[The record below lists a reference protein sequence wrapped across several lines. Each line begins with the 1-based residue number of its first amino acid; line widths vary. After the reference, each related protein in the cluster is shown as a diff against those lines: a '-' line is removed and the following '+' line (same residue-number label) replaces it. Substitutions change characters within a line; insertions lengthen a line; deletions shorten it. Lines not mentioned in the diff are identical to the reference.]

1 MFSKKIGC
9 NVEVYVNDMLVK
21 SKANIEHLDDLRETF
36 DTLRKYK
43 MKLNPTKCAF
53 GVSLGKFL
61 SFIVSQKGIKANLE
75 KVKVILE
82 MMLPKIVKEV
92 QRLTRWVVALNR
104 IVSKATEKCLPF
116 FETLKQA
123 FKWTEECETAF
134 KNLKEYL
141 TRPPLPSPSVKGE
154 DLFLYLVISKKKQ

>member
-36 DTLRKYK
+36 DTLQKYK
-43 MKLNPTKCAF
+43 MKLNPTKCSF

-61 SFIVSQKGIKANLE
+61 SFMVSQKGIEANLE

-82 MMLPKIVKEV
+82 MMSPKTMKEV
-92 QRLTRWVVALNR
+92 QRLTRRVVALNR
-104 IVSKATEKCLPF
+104 IVSKAIDKWLPIKKAMNKPDAGNGPLSSISS
-116 FETLKQA
+116 TSS
-123 FKWTEECETAF
+123 T
-134 KNLKEYL
+134 NL
-141 TRPPLPSPSVKGE
+141 S
-154 DLFLYLVISKKKQ
+154 